1 MKTYIIIFISVIF
14 IVGCGVSN
22 QELGKSYLSDNNYK
36 KALEVLTKAVKDDP
50 NNPKAHKE
58 LGITYYKLGQYDKAL
73 DELKTAKSKLN
84 KDSNVMLYLG
94 LTYERMEQY
103 DNAIKE
109 YSGYAKMVHLRRMRK
124 LIQQKAQALTQ
135 KQAEQWAKE
144 RIRIENVIDAG
155 AFPENTVAVTYFKPI
170 GVSENVLPLHKG
182 LTDLLI
188 MDLSLVKE
196 LSVVERVKMK
206 EIYNELGLASTS
218 LVDESAAP
226 RFGKILGASFIIT
239 GAFTDIGN
247 EKWRID
253 PMLGKVKLNTVQN
266 LESVEGELRDFLETE
281 KSLVFNILDMMG
293 IKLSSDEH
301 EKILRNIPTE
311 SLSAFLAYSKG
322 IDYADKG
329 MYVEATKE
337 FENAVSL
344 DPDFTQAR
352 KNLNESVSLQ
362 NPIGTPDNVEIVLDQ
377 ELNLTEIG
385 ATVLTTTT
393 ESVSKSDINQAPIS
407 SLEQTEPQEVS
418 VKLIIKW

>member
-1 MKTYIIIFISVIF
+1 MKTYIIFFILAIF

-22 QELGKSYLSDNNYK
+22 QELGRSYLSDNDYE

-50 NNPKAHKE
+50 NNSKVHKE

-73 DELKTAKSKLN
+73 SELKIAKPKLS

-103 DNAIKE
+103 DNATKE
-109 YSGYAKMVHLRRMRK
+109 YSGYAKMIHLRRMRK
-124 LIQQKAQALTQ
+124 LIQQRSQALTQ

-144 RIRIENVIDAG
+144 RIRIEGVIDAG
-155 AFPENTVAVTYFKPI
+155 VFPENSIAVTYFKPI
-170 GVSENVLPLHKG
+170 GISEDILPLHKG

-196 LSVVERVKMK
+196 LSVIERIKMK
-206 EIYNELGLASTS
+206 EIYNELGLSSTS
-218 LVDESAAP
+218 LVDESTAP
-226 RFGKILGASFIIT
+226 RFGKLLGASFIIT

-266 LESVEGELRDFLETE
+266 IESVEGKLREFLQIE
-281 KSLVFNILDMMG
+281 KSLVFNILNMMN
-293 IKLSSDEH
+293 IKLSLDER

-311 SLSAFLAYSKG
+311 SLDAFLAYSRG

-329 MYVEATKE
+329 MYAEATKE

-352 KNLNESVSLQ
+352 KNLNESMSLQ
-362 NPIGTPDNVEIVLDQ
+362 SPIGTPDNVEIVLDQ

-393 ESVSKSDINQAPIS
+393 ESVSKSEINQSPIS
-407 SLEQTEPQEVS
+407 SPEQTEPQEIPI
-418 VKLIIKW
+418 KFIIKW